1 MHESVIVV
9 AIVVAAHV
17 LLVHF
22 MLRRLGVGKADA
34 KHCCG
39 CGSCDTKEKR

>member
-1 MHESVIVV
+1 MHESVIVI

-17 LLVHF
+17 LLAHF
-22 MLRRLGVGKADA
+22 ILRRLGVGRAGA
-34 KHCCG
+34 KHDCG